1 MRRMAGGAIVQLGI
15 KELRS
20 VWHDKVLLL
29 FMLWAFSFGIYSAA
43 TAVSRELHHAPIAV
57 VDEDRSALSQRI
69 TSAFYRPYFLPPV
82 PIGLAEVD
90 RGLDAGRYTF
100 VLDIPPNFQRDVQ
113 AGRQPTVQLNI
124 DATRMSQAFIGAT
137 YIQNIVADEVGGFV
151 RRRSADAAP
160 RVPLVVRVKFNPNLN
175 GIWFGGV
182 MKIIDNITL
191 LSVIL
196 AGAALI
202 REREHGTLEHLLV
215 MPLTPFQIMAAKVW
229 ANGAGGA
236 GRRRRCRSGSS
247 SRARSACRSPGR
259 VPLFL
264 FGAMLHLFSTTS
276 LGIVLATVARSMPQF
291 GLLMILV
298 ILPLQMLSGAMTPR
312 DSMPEAVQIIML
324 AAPTT
329 HFVRFAQAIL
339 YRGAG
344 LEVVW
349 RDFAGHH
356 RARRRLLPDRAGAL
370 PRRGRPRGVVT
381 GGRPRG
387 GGGVRPFDSGAR
399 YTGDRARSA
408 AGGSEMELFIF
419 ARFHARAGSEDAVAG
434 AVLDILKPT
443 REAFEHHAGL
453 PHTVRFIERVTPL
466 VDHPLDVTRSEQIG

>member
-1 MRRMAGGAIVQLGI
+1 MSRSWAGAIVHLGI

-29 FMLWAFSFGIYSAA
+29 FMIWAFSFGIYSAA
-43 TAVSRELHHAPIAV
+43 TSVSRELHHAPIAV

-69 TSAFYRPYFLPPV
+69 VSAFYRPYFLPPV
-82 PIGLAEVD
+82 PIGPGEVD
-90 RGLDAGRYTF
+90 RELDAGRYTF

-113 AGRQPTVQLNI
+113 AGRQPDVQVNI
-124 DATRMSQAFIGAT
+124 DATRMSQAFIGAL
-137 YIQNIVADEVGGFV
+137 YISNIVTAEVGGFV
-151 RRRSADAAP
+151 KRQGLGSAPEVA
-160 RVPLVVRVKFNPNLN
+160 LVTRVKFNPNLD

-196 AGAALI
+196 TGAALI

-229 ANGAGGA
+229 ANGAVVLATATLSLWVVVKGA
-236 GRRRRCRSGSS
+236 LGVPIAGSV
-247 SRARSACRSPGR
+247 G
-259 VPLFL
+259 LFL

-298 ILPLQMLSGAMTPR
+298 ILPLQMLSGGMTPR
-312 DSMPEAVQIIML
+312 DSMPEALQVIML

-344 LEVVW
+344 LDVVW
-349 RDFAGHH
+349 RDFVAIT
-356 RARRRLLPDRAGAL
+356 AL
-370 PRRGRPRGVVT
+370 GVV
-381 GGRPRG
+381 
-387 GGGVRPFDSGAR
+387 FFSIA
-399 YTGDRARSA
+399 
-408 AGGSEMELFIF
+408 L
-419 ARFHARAGSEDAVAG
+419 ARFRGAVARAQS
-434 AVLDILKPT
+434 
-443 REAFEHHAGL
+443 
-453 PHTVRFIERVTPL
+453 
-466 VDHPLDVTRSEQIG
+466 